1 MRSPRTDGRCYRL
14 GDVQLRDLDPYW
26 TKSATAIADTLRAD
40 PERGLDASTA
50 EARLAEVGRNV
61 LREEASESA
70 LFALIRQFRNPLSWL
85 LLFAVVVSSVA
96 GEWTDAGVVVAILL
110 LGALL
115 GFIQERRASRAVAA
129 LREHLELRC
138 DVVRGG
144 ATVRVPCATLVPG
157 DVVSLSAGVTIPA
170 DGVVISTKDLFVS
183 ESVLTGESHAVEKEP
198 GTAPA
203 TSSLG
208 ARKNA
213 LYQGTSVQS
222 GLGTM
227 LVVRTGRGTEYGRI
241 AERLALRPPETSF
254 DEGLRRFGQMLMR
267 VMFVLVLCTTAANLL
282 GHKPPIAS
290 LLFAV
295 ALAVGLAPE
304 MLPAIVSVN
313 LSRGA
318 QRMADRGV
326 IVRKLSAIENFGAID
341 VFCTDKTGTLTE
353 GKAVIRGAT
362 DALGSP
368 SPQALSLAYTN
379 AKLQCGLP
387 NPVDVS
393 LLDRAKVEPIALVGE
408 RLDEV
413 PYDFSRKR
421 VSVLVKT
428 PAGALLVTKGAFRTI
443 LSVTRAIRSPSG
455 DTEEMTHERSAALS
469 ERVDALGASGVRAI
483 AVATRVL
490 GDVSSATRADERD
503 MVFEG
508 ILELADPPKEGA
520 ADTIADLLALGVA
533 VKIVSGDARSVCA
546 HLATALG
553 MNTER
558 ILTGPEISSLGDEA
572 LWHVAERVSVFAEVD
587 PNQKERVIL
596 ALRKT
601 GHVVGYM
608 GDGVNDAPALH
619 AADVGVSVDGATD
632 VAREA
637 ADFVLVKR
645 DLRVLHDGIVEG
657 RGTFANTLKYLYTT
671 ESANFGNMVSMAI
684 AGAFLPF
691 LPLLAGQVLLNN
703 FLSDVPAMAIAGD
716 SVDPEMVQK
725 PLRWNIG
732 ILRRFM
738 ITFGLVSSVF
748 DGLTFLLLLFVVRAP
763 PAEFRTA
770 WFIESLL
777 TEVVVALVVRTRRV
791 FWRSRPGTMLLLLS
805 VAVALVACGLPYTPL
820 GALVDLV
827 PLPPKLLAML
837 WGISL
842 AYALTV
848 EGAKRVFHRRFA

>member
-14 GDVQLRDLDPYW
+14 GDVQPRDLDSYW

-40 PERGLDASTA
+40 PERGLDASAA

>member
-1 MRSPRTDGRCYRL
+1 M
-14 GDVQLRDLDPYW
+14 
-26 TKSATAIADTLRAD
+26 
-40 PERGLDASTA
+40 
-50 EARLAEVGRNV
+50 
-61 LREEASESA
+61 
-70 LFALIRQFRNPLSWL
+70 
-85 LLFAVVVSSVA
+85 
-96 GEWTDAGVVVAILL
+96 
-110 LGALL
+110 
-115 GFIQERRASRAVAA
+115 
-129 LREHLELRC
+129 
-138 DVVRGG
+138 
-144 ATVRVPCATLVPG
+144 
-157 DVVSLSAGVTIPA
+157 
-170 DGVVISTKDLFVS
+170 
-183 ESVLTGESHAVEKEP
+183 
-198 GTAPA
+198 
-203 TSSLG
+203 
-208 ARKNA
+208 
-213 LYQGTSVQS
+213 
-222 GLGTM
+222 
-227 LVVRTGRGTEYGRI
+227 
-241 AERLALRPPETSF
+241 
-254 DEGLRRFGQMLMR
+254 
-267 VMFVLVLCTTAANLL
+267 
-282 GHKPPIAS
+282 
-290 LLFAV
+290 
-295 ALAVGLAPE
+295 
-304 MLPAIVSVN
+304 
-313 LSRGA
+313 
-318 QRMADRGV
+318 
-326 IVRKLSAIENFGAID
+326 
-341 VFCTDKTGTLTE
+341 
-353 GKAVIRGAT
+353 
-362 DALGSP
+362 
-368 SPQALSLAYTN
+368 
-379 AKLQCGLP
+379 
-387 NPVDVS
+387 
-393 LLDRAKVEPIALVGE
+393 
-408 RLDEV
+408 
-413 PYDFSRKR
+413 
-421 VSVLVKT
+421 SVLVKT

-805 VAVALVACGLPYTPL
+805 ATVALVACGLPYTPL

>member
-208 ARKNA
+208 GRKNA